1 MRDKGVYKTEPQGPV
16 WRERERERERE
27 RTQLGYWLVS
37 GDHELR

>member
-27 RTQLGYWLVS
+27 NAAWLLAS
-37 GDHELR
+37 EW